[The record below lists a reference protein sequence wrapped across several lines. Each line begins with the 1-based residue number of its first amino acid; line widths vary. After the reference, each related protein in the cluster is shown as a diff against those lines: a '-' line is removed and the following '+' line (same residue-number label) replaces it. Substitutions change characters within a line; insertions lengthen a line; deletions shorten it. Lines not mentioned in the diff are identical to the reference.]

1 MDGVMLGLSR
11 SLAKAGAPPHAKLAR
26 GGVLEKKVLFT
37 RSRGAAEKKAE
48 GALLL
53 ASTPARTTCQRYE
66 GRLRRRSAA
75 RSAIASSL
83 LLLRVSAPPREPH
96 SSFFIRGSK

>member
-1 MDGVMLGLSR
+1 MGGVMLGLSR
-11 SLAKAGAPPHAKLAR
+11 SLAKAGAQPQAKIAR
-26 GGVLEKKVLFT
+26 GSVLEKNFLFT
-37 RSRGAAEKKAE
+37 RSRGDAEKKAE

-66 GRLRRRSAA
+66 ARLRRRSAA
-75 RSAIASSL
+75 RSAITSSL
-83 LLLRVSAPPREPH
+83 LLLRVSAPPRELH